1 MIDSENFVVDLIA
14 LHDGKLVG
22 RTRLQKTAYLLDR
35 CGGSFDMRFVY
46 YHYGP
51 YSPELALGA
60 LVAHQNERI
69 EVTEKPGRYR
79 IRYAIFQTKLGTA
92 SPSALGE
99 LAASSV
105 RRLLKPIKNASD
117 LVLEIAATIMFL
129 RAKGYP
135 KRAVEETKARKTLIA
150 SDERVE
156 RALAL
161 LRQLGLEPQQ

>member
-1 MIDSENFVVDLIA
+1 MS
-14 LHDGKLVG
+14 
-22 RTRLQKTAYLLDR
+22 
-35 CGGSFDMRFVY
+35 
-46 YHYGP
+46 
-51 YSPELALGA
+51 SPRGEISG
-60 LVAHQNERI
+60 
-69 EVTEKPGRYR
+69 
-79 IRYAIFQTKLGTA
+79 
-92 SPSALGE
+92 LGE

-129 RAKGYP
+129 RANGYP